1 MRIRSQKQ
9 VADFMC
15 EYMAQEC
22 GRESSRFCHLLN
34 PVIKGIPVETHAL
47 LIQSSGAEHIVAIA
61 HLRAHRVRKDPQ
73 HHVSGT
79 NNVAAYRL
87 SILSSLGAVSPKC
100 LYSCLLKNPA
110 YLRLRRGQEFC
121 RNAGVVVDSDMDF
134 RP

>member
-22 GRESSRFCHLLN
+22 GRDSSRFCDLLN

-61 HLRAHRVRKDPQ
+61 HLRAHRVR
-73 HHVSGT
+73 
-79 NNVAAYRL
+79 
-87 SILSSLGAVSPKC
+87 ILSSLGAVSPKC

-110 YLRLRRGQEFC
+110 YLHLRRGQEFC